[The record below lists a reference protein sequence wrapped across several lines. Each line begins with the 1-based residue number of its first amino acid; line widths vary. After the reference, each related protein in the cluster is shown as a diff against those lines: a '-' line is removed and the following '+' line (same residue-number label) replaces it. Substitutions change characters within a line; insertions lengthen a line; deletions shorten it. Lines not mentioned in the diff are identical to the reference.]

1 MARADKSEE
10 PAGRP
15 MSPLRTSTNQAA
27 RFQQRGKCAVH
38 TNLMIPRA
46 QLHGLATLSL
56 VGYASAQTAA
66 GCFAAALLFTDLM
79 TAWACSTRRDTTGAI
94 AISCSS
100 T

>member
-1 MARADKSEE
+1 MARADQPEE
-10 PAGRP
+10 PTSRP
-15 MSPLRTSTNQAA
+15 VPPLRTSTNQAA
-27 RFQQRGKCAVH
+27 RFQQQGKCVLH
-38 TNLMIPRA
+38 TTLKIPKGE
-46 QLHGLATLSL
+46 LHGLATISL